1 MKGLMY
7 QLKSVRKD
15 KFCIMSFLL
24 PIIVAVALHFV
35 GSIDLSSLGEFHF
48 GVSEQGTNDDVTTWL
63 ERYGTVTV
71 YPEQE
76 ELVAAI
82 NEPSTNLIGV
92 ETDGDSI
99 QTILSGD
106 ELEMFR
112 QTANTLPAL
121 YAQREMA
128 KQARVQVLER
138 QDMMSGYQNIFIAIT
153 LIVAMFMGCTFNAM
167 NIISEKEDG
176 VALIN
181 EILPMTDRQYM
192 IQKIFVGFVFGCLSA
207 ILTAVICFRL
217 SFTGAAVMLALIVLS
232 AFVSALIGLFVGK
245 LSDGMMVGVVY
256 IKIVM
261 IVFMAVPILNY
272 LIGAGN
278 KVLSYICYL
287 IPSSATFEGIMDL
300 ANGTASTE
308 VKDIVILTLH
318 CVLWFL
324 FYLFVSKRQKKHI

>member
-24 PIIVAVALHFV
+24 PIVVAVALQFI

-48 GVSEQGTNDDVTTWL
+48 GVIEQDVNSEVTTWL

-71 YPEQE
+71 YPGQE
-76 ELVAAI
+76 ELVVAI

-92 ETDGDSI
+92 EMDGNSI
-99 QTILSGD
+99 RTVISGD

-128 KQARVQVLER
+128 EQAKVQILER
-138 QDMMSGYQNIFIAIT
+138 PDMMAGYQNIFIAIT

-181 EILPMTDRQYM
+181 EILPMTERQYM

-207 ILTAVICFRL
+207 IFTAAICFRL
-217 SFTGAAVMLALIVLS
+217 SITGTVVML
-232 AFVSALIGLFVGK
+232 
-245 LSDGMMVGVVY
+245 
-256 IKIVM
+256 
-261 IVFMAVPILNY
+261 ILY
-272 LIGAGN
+272 QL
-278 KVLSYICYL
+278 
-287 IPSSATFEGIMDL
+287 
-300 ANGTASTE
+300 
-308 VKDIVILTLH
+308 
-318 CVLWFL
+318 
-324 FYLFVSKRQKKHI
+324 

>member
-1 MKGLMY
+1 MKGLTY

-24 PIIVAVALHFV
+24 PVIVAVALHFV

-48 GVSEQGTNDDVTTWL
+48 GVTEQGTKDEVTTWL

-71 YPEQE
+71 YPEQK

-92 ETDGDSI
+92 ETDGEGI

-121 YAQREMA
+121 YAHREMA
-128 KQARVQVLER
+128 KRARVQVLER
-138 QDMMSGYQNIFIAIT
+138 QDVMSGYQNIFIAIT
-153 LIVAMFMGCTFNAM
+153 LIIAMFMGCTFNAV

-176 VALIN
+176 VALVN
-181 EILPMTDRQYM
+181 EILPMTHRQYM

-207 ILTAVICFRL
+207 IFTASICFRL
-217 SFTGAAVMLALIVLS
+217 SCTEAAIMLALIVLS
-232 AFVSALIGLFVGK
+232 AFVSSLIGLFVGK
-245 LSDGMMVGVVY
+245 VSDGMMVGVVY

-261 IVFMAVPILNY
+261 IVFISVPILNY
-272 LIGAGN
+272 LVGTKDII
-278 KVLSYICYL
+278 VSYICYL
-287 IPSSATFEGIMDL
+287 IPSCATFEGIMAL
-300 ANGTASTE
+300 ANGTGSTAIT
-308 VKDIVILTLH
+308 DIVILTFH
-318 CVLWFL
+318 CIIWLL
-324 FYLFVSKRQKKHI
+324 IYLAVSHVRENR

>member
-24 PIIVAVALHFV
+24 PIVVAVALQFI

-48 GVSEQGTNDDVTTWL
+48 GVIERDADSEVITWL

-71 YPEQE
+71 YSGQE
-76 ELVAAI
+76 ELAAAV

-92 ETDGDSI
+92 EMDGNSI
-99 QTILSGD
+99 RTVISGD

-112 QTANTLPAL
+112 QTANTLPML
-121 YAQREMA
+121 YTQREMA
-128 KQARVQVLER
+128 EQAKVQVLER
-138 QDMMSGYQNIFIAIT
+138 PDMMAGYQNIFIAIT
-153 LIVAMFMGCTFNAM
+153 PIVAMFMGCTFNAM

-181 EILPMTDRQYM
+181 EILPMTERQYM

-207 ILTAVICFRL
+207 IFTAAICFRL
-217 SFTGAAVMLALIVLS
+217 SITGTVVMLILIILS
-232 AFVSALIGLFVGK
+232 AFVSALIGLFVGR

-261 IVFMAVPILNY
+261 IVFMAVPILSY
-272 LIGAGN
+272 LLGAGN
-278 KVLSYICYL
+278 KLLSYICYL

-300 ANGTASTE
+300 ANGTTATAMR
-308 VKDIVILTLH
+308 DIGILAGH
-318 CVLWFL
+318 CVLWF
-324 FYLFVSKRQKKHI
+324 FVYLVVSKRKRQKV

>member
-1 MKGLMY
+1 MKGLIY

-24 PIIVAVALHFV
+24 PIVVAVALNFV

-48 GVSEQGTNDDVTTWL
+48 GVTEKTTTSEVNTWL

-71 YPEQE
+71 YPTQE
-76 ELVAAI
+76 ELIAAI

-92 ETDGDSI
+92 EMANGSI

-106 ELEMFR
+106 ELDMFQ
-112 QTANTLPAL
+112 QTANTLPTL
-121 YAQREMA
+121 YEQREWA
-128 KQARVQVLER
+128 AQANVQVLER
-138 QDMMSGYQNIFIAIT
+138 PDMMAGYQNIFIAIT

-181 EILPMTDRQYM
+181 EILPMTHRQYM
-192 IQKIFVGFVFGCLSA
+192 MQKIFVGFVFGCLSA
-207 ILTAVICFRL
+207 ILTAAICFRL

-272 LIGAGN
+272 LVGAGN

-300 ANGTASTE
+300 ANGTASTA
-308 VKDIVILTLH
+308 VKDIVILALH
-318 CVLWFL
+318 CVLWFFL
-324 FYLFVSKRQKKHI
+324 YLLLSKQQRKHI

>member
-1 MKGLMY
+1 MNGLIY

-24 PIIVAVALHFV
+24 PIVVAVALNFV

-48 GVSEQGTNDDVTTWL
+48 GVTAKATTSEVNTWL

-71 YPEQE
+71 YPTQE
-76 ELVAAI
+76 ELIEAI

-92 ETDGDSI
+92 EMSNGSI

-106 ELEMFR
+106 ELDMFQ

-121 YAQREMA
+121 YEQREWA
-128 KQARVQVLER
+128 AQASVQVLER
-138 QDMMSGYQNIFIAIT
+138 PDMMAGYQNIFIAIT

-181 EILPMTDRQYM
+181 EILPMTHRQYM
-192 IQKIFVGFVFGCLSA
+192 MQKIFVGFVFGCLSA
-207 ILTAVICFRL
+207 ILTAAICFRL

-272 LIGAGN
+272 LVGAGN

-300 ANGTASTE
+300 ANGTASTA

-324 FYLFVSKRQKKHI
+324 FYLLVSKRQKKHI

>member
-48 GVSEQGTNDDVTTWL
+48 GVTEQGTNDEVTTWL

-82 NEPSTNLIGV
+82 NESSTNLIGV

-138 QDMMSGYQNIFIAIT
+138 QDISFVKPLTTSCGMYSDQLNTFSSFASSAKAGEAAI
-153 LIVAMFMGCTFNAM
+153 
-167 NIISEKEDG
+167 
-176 VALIN
+176 
-181 EILPMTDRQYM
+181 
-192 IQKIFVGFVFGCLSA
+192 
-207 ILTAVICFRL
+207 
-217 SFTGAAVMLALIVLS
+217 
-232 AFVSALIGLFVGK
+232 
-245 LSDGMMVGVVY
+245 
-256 IKIVM
+256 
-261 IVFMAVPILNY
+261 
-272 LIGAGN
+272 
-278 KVLSYICYL
+278 
-287 IPSSATFEGIMDL
+287 SSATSATRSFFTRVPYKVEG
-300 ANGTASTE
+300 T
-308 VKDIVILTLH
+308 
-318 CVLWFL
+318 
-324 FYLFVSKRQKKHI
+324 

>member
-1 MKGLMY
+1 MKGLIY

-24 PIIVAVALHFV
+24 PIVVAVALNFV

-48 GVSEQGTNDDVTTWL
+48 GVMAKATTSEVNTWL

-71 YPEQE
+71 YPTQE
-76 ELVAAI
+76 ELIAAI

-92 ETDGDSI
+92 EMANGSI

-106 ELEMFR
+106 ELDMFQ

-121 YAQREMA
+121 YEQREWA
-128 KQARVQVLER
+128 AQASVQVLER
-138 QDMMSGYQNIFIAIT
+138 PDMMAGYQNIFIAIT

-181 EILPMTDRQYM
+181 EILPMTHRQYM
-192 IQKIFVGFVFGCLSA
+192 MQKIFVGFVFGCLSA
-207 ILTAVICFRL
+207 ILTAAICFRL
-217 SFTGAAVMLALIVLS
+217 SFAGAAVMLALIVLS

-261 IVFMAVPILNY
+261 TVFMAVPILNY
-272 LIGAGN
+272 LVGAGN
-278 KVLSYICYL
+278 KALSYICYL

-300 ANGTASTE
+300 ANGTASTAA
-308 VKDIVILTLH
+308 KDIAILALH

-324 FYLFVSKRQKKHI
+324 LYLLLSKQQRKHI

>member
-48 GVSEQGTNDDVTTWL
+48 GVTEQGTNDEVTTWL

-82 NEPSTNLIGV
+82 NESSTNLIGV

-181 EILPMTDRQYM
+181 EILPMTDWQYM

-217 SFTGAAVMLALIVLS
+217 SFTGAVVMLALIVLS

-261 IVFMAVPILNY
+261 IVFMAVPILNF
-272 LIGAGN
+272 LLGAGN
-278 KVLSYICYL
+278 IIFSYICYL

-300 ANGTASTE
+300 ASGSTAIA
-308 VKDIVILTLH
+308 KDIVILAVH
-318 CVLWFL
+318 CIVLCFL
-324 FYLFVSKRQKKHI
+324 LYLIVSKRQKKHI

>member
-48 GVSEQGTNDDVTTWL
+48 GVTEQGTNDEVTTWL

-272 LIGAGN
+272 LISAGN

-300 ANGTASTE
+300 ANGTASIAI
-308 VKDIVILTLH
+308 KDIIILACH

-324 FYLFVSKRQKKHI
+324 LYLLLSKQKRKHI

>member
-48 GVSEQGTNDDVTTWL
+48 GVTEQGTNDEVTTWL

-82 NEPSTNLIGV
+82 NESSTNLIGV

-181 EILPMTDRQYM
+181 EFQRILY
-192 IQKIFVGFVFGCLSA
+192 
-207 ILTAVICFRL
+207 
-217 SFTGAAVMLALIVLS
+217 LALI
-232 AFVSALIGLFVGK
+232 
-245 LSDGMMVGVVY
+245 
-256 IKIVM
+256 
-261 IVFMAVPILNY
+261 
-272 LIGAGN
+272 
-278 KVLSYICYL
+278 
-287 IPSSATFEGIMDL
+287 
-300 ANGTASTE
+300 
-308 VKDIVILTLH
+308 
-318 CVLWFL
+318 
-324 FYLFVSKRQKKHI
+324 